1 VSSII
6 GTLAG
11 LGLANV
17 SSLCARVARTIEGRG
32 LKISPV
38 GLIRTPRPQ
47 QPRLLRVSSSP
58 ITRSRHRAR
67 AFATITQLIHYF
79 FCFS

>member
-1 VSSII
+1 MRLAGAYRSLPRPSSAAEPRDPPRCVCVSSII

-32 LKISPV
+32 LKISPE

-47 QPRLLRVSSSP
+47 QPR
-58 ITRSRHRAR
+58 
-67 AFATITQLIHYF
+67 
-79 FCFS
+79 